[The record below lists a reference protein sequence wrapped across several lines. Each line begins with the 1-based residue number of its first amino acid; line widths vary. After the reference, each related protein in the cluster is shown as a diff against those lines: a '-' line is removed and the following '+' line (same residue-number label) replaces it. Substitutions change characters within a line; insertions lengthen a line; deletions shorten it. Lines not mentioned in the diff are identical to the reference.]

1 MTKKTLSR
9 CLTTIGMLAF
19 AISMAF
25 PAAALEDRALPTYPC
40 PKCGTTMTTSVETG
54 YEFFTTPCIHGNVN
68 ARDQKCFEVSYTY
81 ADCPECGTR
90 SMMNRNQIR
99 DLGWTCLK

>member
-19 AISMAF
+19 AISMAL
-25 PAAALEDRALPTYPC
+25 PAVALEDRALPTYPC

-54 YEFFTTPCIHGNVN
+54 YEFFTTPC
-68 ARDQKCFEVSYTY
+68 TY

>member
-19 AISMAF
+19 AISMAL

-68 ARDQKCFEVSYTY
+68 AEIKNALRLVIPMQI
-81 ADCPECGTR
+81 A
-90 SMMNRNQIR
+90 RNAER
-99 DLGWTCLK
+99 VR

>member
-19 AISMAF
+19 AISMAL

-68 ARDQKCFEVSYTY
+68 ARDTTLWKRKIILMTKPTE
-81 ADCPECGTR
+81 
-90 SMMNRNQIR
+90 N
-99 DLGWTCLK
+99 L

>member
-19 AISMAF
+19 AISMAL

-54 YEFFTTPCIHGNVN
+54 YEFFYN
-68 ARDQKCFEVSYTY
+68 AMYPWKCKC
-81 ADCPECGTR
+81 AR
-90 SMMNRNQIR
+90 SKM
-99 DLGWTCLK
+99 L

>member
-19 AISMAF
+19 AISMAL

-54 YEFFTTPCIHGNVN
+54 
-68 ARDQKCFEVSYTY
+68 
-81 ADCPECGTR
+81 
-90 SMMNRNQIR
+90 
-99 DLGWTCLK
+99 

>member
-19 AISMAF
+19 AISMAL

-40 PKCGTTMTTSVETG
+40 PNVE
-54 YEFFTTPCIHGNVN
+54 
-68 ARDQKCFEVSYTY
+68 RQ
-81 ADCPECGTR
+81 
-90 SMMNRNQIR
+90 
-99 DLGWTCLK
+99 